1 MHLEA
6 LVYTFGKGNRVREM
20 SKINREIAT
29 EFRYQTSRSSGK
41 GGQNVNKVETR
52 VEVFF
57 HIENSQFLTDEQKR
71 RLTDQLKN
79 KINKNGELYAACSDS
94 RSQLSNKE
102 TATEKLINWLEKGL
116 LKPAKRIKTK
126 PSKKQKENRLQEK
139 KKNSEKKSMR
149 KNDFY

>member
-1 MHLEA
+1 MHLGA
-6 LVYTFGKGNRVREM
+6 LVHTFGKGNRVREM
-20 SKINREIAT
+20 SKLNREIAS

-57 HIENSQFLTDEQKR
+57 NIEQSQFLTDQQKEQ
-71 RLTDQLKN
+71 LTIKLKN
-79 KINKNGELYAACSDS
+79 KINKNGEVYTASSES

-102 TATEKLINWLEKGL
+102 AVTLKLINWLEKGL
-116 LKPAKRIKTK
+116 IKPTKRIKTK

>member
-20 SKINREIAT
+20 SKINRQIAT

-57 HIENSQFLTDEQKR
+57 HIENSQFLTDEQKE